1 MQDPKRVQEAKLK
14 LMMAIETNAPM
25 DEEALNLFT
34 SAFKDVKNN
43 DPCPCGKGLSFK
55 DCCKMDWIMIQRR
68 NFHPSEEPEMDS
80 PGGNG
85 KEDQD
90 KEGIRWFCQIGRNK
104 RGEHVIRPFGY
115 GLHVDPLQLTGE
127 LLAAYHFMTVNAVLS
142 ISKNMIEDSRRG
154 PGRPAL
160 FKN

>member
-1 MQDPKRVQEAKLK
+1 MQDPKQVQDAKLK
-14 LMMAIETNAPM
+14 LMTAIEKDESM
-25 DEEALNLFT
+25 DEASLGIIMA
-34 SAFKDVKNN
+34 AFKDAKNSE
-43 DPCPCGKGLSFK
+43 PCPCGKGLAFK
-55 DCCKMDWIMIQRR
+55 DCCKMDWIMVQRMSAR
-68 NFHPSEEPEMDS
+68 PSEEPEPDEH
-80 PGGNG
+80 GGNG

-142 ISKNMIEDSRRG
+142 VSKSMIEESRRG
-154 PGRPAL
+154 PQRPVL